1 MDFSSWNMRR
11 RLIDKDFRADLEAN
25 IECGPFDGGCVIVA
39 QALKAVIGGEIVGL
53 VDKDD
58 TVGHAVV
65 HLDGKLWDYDGPMPS
80 EAFIARFNRLEAPWK
95 CVGYRKFRDTDLELA
110 YRDDELVGRLV
121 ELFRRMM
128 PDLARQ
134 EVPSSA
140 RDEDPQ
146 HTDYTPRFGPS

>member
-11 RLIDKDFRADLEAN
+11 RLIDKDFRADLEAT

-58 TVGHAVV
+58 AVGHAVIL
-65 HLDGKLWDYDGPMPS
+65 LDGKLWDYDGPMPPV
-80 EAFIARFNRLEAPWK
+80 AFIARFNRLEAPWK
-95 CVGYRKFRDTDLELA
+95 CVGYRTFHENDLELA
-110 YRDDELVGRLV
+110 YRDDELVRRLV
-121 ELFRRMM
+121 KLFRRMM

-134 EVPSSA
+134 KVQSSTL
-140 RDEDPQ
+140 DEESQ
-146 HTDYTPRFGPS
+146 HTVYTPRLGPS

>member
-1 MDFSSWNMRR
+1 MDLRNWNMRR
-11 RLIDKDFRADLEAN
+11 RLIDEDFCADLEAT

-53 VDKDD
+53 VNKDN

-65 HLDGKLWDYDGPMPS
+65 LLDGQLWDYDGPMPP

-95 CVGYRKFRDTDLELA
+95 CVGYRAFQQNDLELA

-121 ELFRRMM
+121 ELFRQMM
-128 PDLARQ
+128 PGLAKQ
-134 EVPSSA
+134 EVRSSTL
-140 RDEDPQ
+140 DEDLQ
-146 HTDYTPRFGPS
+146 NTDYVPRLGPS